1 MENLRYFKIG
11 MTSINTNIELN
22 KLKEGKDYN
31 LDLIKMG
38 YEILENCERVLKPNS
53 KELFEDWG
61 YYKKLILNDLDQ
73 LKERGKEGEK
83 IFLER
88 IAKVGGIKQTLEAVI
103 QKAEVPRSKIDES
116 IQFFEELDNKCL
128 AQYPQ
133 HYF

>member
-73 LKERGKEGEK
+73 LRERGKEGEK